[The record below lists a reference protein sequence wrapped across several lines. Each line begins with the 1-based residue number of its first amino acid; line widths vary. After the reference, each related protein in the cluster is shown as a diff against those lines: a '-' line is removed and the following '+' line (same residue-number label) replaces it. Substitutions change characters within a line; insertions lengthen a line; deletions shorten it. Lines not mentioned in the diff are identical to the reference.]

1 MKKLFTLLTLALFVC
16 SGVWAE
22 TEVSP
27 VGGSSN
33 AAVNGKSFSINGTT
47 NAGSGTQ
54 ISPMSDKGIKVRK
67 STPLVMTVNDGYRI
81 NSVTAYAASNDNSKT
96 FQISK
101 IEVDG
106 VEYVPAGEKMPI
118 TCVQKN
124 ASSATTINITGIAA
138 KDNIT
143 FTFDGTNSQGI
154 MEFHVDYTQEEV
166 IVQEISSVT
175 LNGVAISDDDLSTL
189 KSTKALEIVGSS
201 LNGIGA
207 LDVTLSSGA
216 TTVTRTIDGTTATYT
231 FTINS
236 TDTYTVTV
244 TGIGGTYTEQGA
256 VVYYKK
262 GETDVDG
269 ANTKS
274 VTANGITFTMVND
287 SKTFQY
293 GTGSVT
299 LGETKYVP
307 LKLSTG
313 SAVNVTFPE
322 GKVATKVIVYGW
334 SQNGNGKFNSMS
346 ESNGSAK
353 SVDVSSDVFYA
364 TNTAGDIY
372 PSVYEYELDNWE
384 SLFFNPGGSPSQP
397 FVVMDFVLEDAPT
410 TVPVTITSAGYAT
423 FSNAS
428 EVTVPEGV
436 TAYTAVV
443 KDESTISLLPIDGGV
458 IPAGEGVVL
467 EAAEGNYNL
476 NITTTGAAKIG
487 GNLLKAQLTEG
498 TPEDAIY
505 YTLAA
510 GPTFKKSS
518 GGTLAAGKAYLV
530 LTAAE
535 SRGSFNVTFGDAT
548 GISEVNAAQEDGALY
563 NLNGIRVAKATK
575 GLYVQ
580 NGKKVIVK

>member
-106 VEYVPAGEKMPI
+106 VEYVPAGETMPI
-118 TCVQKN
+118 ICVQKN

>member
-1 MKKLFTLLTLALFVC
+1 MKKLFTLLMLALM
-16 SGVWAE
+16 SIGSAWAE
-22 TEVSP
+22 TE
-27 VGGSSN
+27 SSGN
-33 AAVNGKSFSINGTT
+33 TGTNNTSWVGKSMTLDGKYI
-47 NAGSGTQ
+47 AGSGGVKQ
-54 ISPMSDKGIKVRK
+54 GNMPDKGVKLRSNQGNLVFAVNAGYKVTSFK
-67 STPLVMTVNDGYRI
+67 FWSAGNTTTAVDI
-81 NSVTAYAASNDNSKT
+81 ESVT
-96 FQISK
+96 
-101 IEVDG
+101 VDG
-106 VEYVPAGEKMPI
+106 GDNQITSTLTIPGKGES
-118 TCVQKN
+118 T
-124 ASSATTINITGIAA
+124 SADISLTDIAA
-138 KDNIT
+138 KDNVTIT
-143 FTFDGTNSQGI
+143 FASGSSAQIVGTWQI
-154 MEFHVDYTQEEV
+154 EYIQEEV
-166 IVQEISSVT
+166 IIQEISAVT
-175 LNGVAISDDDLSTL
+175 LNGSPISADDLSTL
-189 KSTKALEIVGSS
+189 KSTKALAIDGSS

-207 LDVTLSSGA
+207 LDVTLSSGS
-216 TTVTRTIDGTTATYT
+216 TTVTKVIKGTTATYS

-236 TDTYTVTV
+236 SESYTVTV

-274 VTANGITFTMVND
+274 VTANGITFTMVDAAKN
-287 SKTFQY
+287 FQY

-313 SAVNVTFPE
+313 SAVNVTFPD

-334 SQNGNGKFNSMS
+334 SLSGNGKLYSMS

-397 FVVMDFVLEDAPT
+397 FVVMDFILEDAPT
-410 TVPVTITSAGYAT
+410 TVPVTISSAGYAT

-436 TAYTAVV
+436 TAYTAVK

-467 EAAEGNYNL
+467 KADAGNYDL
-476 NITTTGAAKIG
+476 NITTTGAVKIE
-487 GNLLKAQLTEG
+487 GNLLKAQLTDG

-530 LTAAE
+530 LPAAE

-575 GLYVQ
+575 GLYIQ

>member
-1 MKKLFTLLTLALFVC
+1 
-16 SGVWAE
+16 
-22 TEVSP
+22 
-27 VGGSSN
+27 
-33 AAVNGKSFSINGTT
+33 
-47 NAGSGTQ
+47 
-54 ISPMSDKGIKVRK
+54 
-67 STPLVMTVNDGYRI
+67 
-81 NSVTAYAASNDNSKT
+81 
-96 FQISK
+96 
-101 IEVDG
+101 
-106 VEYVPAGEKMPI
+106 MPI
-118 TCVQKN
+118 ICVQKN